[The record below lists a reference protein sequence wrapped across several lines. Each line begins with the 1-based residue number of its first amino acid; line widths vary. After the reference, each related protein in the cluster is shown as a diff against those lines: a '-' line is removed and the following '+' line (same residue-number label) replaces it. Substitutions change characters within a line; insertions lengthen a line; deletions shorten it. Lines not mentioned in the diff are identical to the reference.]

1 MGGRGDWA
9 AEVCYS
15 TKESAPLPKAAPQSR
30 DTEKVS
36 QGVNCVRAAMCQ
48 LTAYCLSHRLRKHRQ
63 HSTRCVRRPVVTA
76 PPKHLAPKTMHPAAG
91 ERSRRGR
98 RPSNPAEAALAAATE
113 AAAAVT
119 AGIQSIAT
127 PLGEQFETH
136 DPDSALWSVHVDVQ
150 LPNSQRAVGV
160 TLTVHTA
167 VQMTLRWPSF
177 GGLQAGQAN
186 ISHLPA
192 IETLS
197 LEPEAPALPAGIEP
211 SAGTIRR
218 QRPDKKSS
226 SRQRRWSFAR
236 RQVDADLSDDEV
248 ETVRKAVHAATHRT
262 ATMEDVHAM
271 VMALVDRELSECEG
285 YDGNDSFLTLR
296 DSSGAMLVHN
306 LLLAGAQGKDPR
318 AHKLFLEIVHKV
330 PRLLLDVHD
339 GRMIFHGEG
348 PLHVLAV
355 NGRSMDDAE
364 VVEKVLVDCL
374 RTFRRGIAEG
384 KIRPEELVS
393 LRRWTSNKH
402 VVKWPHDKRTKPIH
416 PNPAY
421 SEASAGI
428 FEPCA

>member
-1 MGGRGDWA
+1 
-9 AEVCYS
+9 
-15 TKESAPLPKAAPQSR
+15 
-30 DTEKVS
+30 
-36 QGVNCVRAAMCQ
+36 
-48 LTAYCLSHRLRKHRQ
+48 
-63 HSTRCVRRPVVTA
+63 
-76 PPKHLAPKTMHPAAG
+76 MHPAAG

-98 RPSNPAEAALAAATE
+98 RPSNPAEGALAAATE

-119 AGIQSIAT
+119 AAV
-127 PLGEQFETH
+127 LGEQFETH
-136 DPDSALWSVHVDVQ
+136 DPDPALWSVHVDVR

-197 LEPEAPALPAGIEP
+197 LEPEATALPAGIEP

-393 LRRWTSNKH
+393 SRRWTSNKQ
-402 VVKWPHDKRTKPIH
+402 VVKCPHEKRTKPIH
-416 PNPAY
+416 PDPAY
-421 SEASAGI
+421 SQASAGI

>member
-1 MGGRGDWA
+1 
-9 AEVCYS
+9 
-15 TKESAPLPKAAPQSR
+15 
-30 DTEKVS
+30 
-36 QGVNCVRAAMCQ
+36 
-48 LTAYCLSHRLRKHRQ
+48 
-63 HSTRCVRRPVVTA
+63 
-76 PPKHLAPKTMHPAAG
+76 MHPAAG
-91 ERSRRGR
+91 ERSR

-113 AAAAVT
+113 AAAAVKT
-119 AGIQSIAT
+119 PGVQRIAT
-127 PLGEQFETH
+127 PQFET
-136 DPDSALWSVHVDVQ
+136 PDLWSVHVDVR

-197 LEPEAPALPAGIEP
+197 LEPEATARL
-211 SAGTIRR
+211 SGTISGTEASGR
-218 QRPDKKSS
+218 QRPNKKKS

-248 ETVRKAVHAATHRT
+248 ETVREAVHAATHRA

-271 VMALVDRELSECEG
+271 VMALVDRELSEREV
-285 YDGNDSFLTLR
+285 YDGTDSLFTLR

-339 GRMIFHGEG
+339 GRLSFHGEG

-355 NGRSMDDAE
+355 NGRSMEDAE

-374 RTFRRGIAEG
+374 RTFRGGIAER
-384 KIRPEELVS
+384 KISPEELVS
-393 LRRWTSNKH
+393 SRRWTSNKH
-402 VVKWPHDKRTKPIH
+402 VKWPHDKGTKPIH

-421 SEASAGI
+421 SQASAGI

>member
-1 MGGRGDWA
+1 
-9 AEVCYS
+9 
-15 TKESAPLPKAAPQSR
+15 
-30 DTEKVS
+30 
-36 QGVNCVRAAMCQ
+36 
-48 LTAYCLSHRLRKHRQ
+48 
-63 HSTRCVRRPVVTA
+63 
-76 PPKHLAPKTMHPAAG
+76 MHPAAG

-98 RPSNPAEAALAAATE
+98 RPSNPAEGALAAATE

-119 AGIQSIAT
+119 AAV
-127 PLGEQFETH
+127 LGEQFETH
-136 DPDSALWSVHVDVQ
+136 DPDPALWSVHVDVR

-167 VQMTLRWPSF
+167 VQMTLEWPSF
-177 GGLQAGQAN
+177 GELQAGLAN

-197 LEPEAPALPAGIEP
+197 LEPEATARLSGTISGTEP
-211 SAGTIRR
+211 SGR
-218 QRPDKKSS
+218 QRPNKKKS

-236 RQVDADLSDDEV
+236 RQVDADLSDDEAP
-248 ETVRKAVHAATHRT
+248 ETLREAVHAMTHRA

-271 VMALVDRELSECEG
+271 VMALVDRELSEREV
-285 YDGNDSFLTLR
+285 YDGTDSLFTLR
-296 DSSGAMLVHN
+296 DGSGAMLVHN

-339 GRMIFHGEG
+339 GRLSFHGEG
-348 PLHVLAV
+348 SLHVLAV
-355 NGRSMDDAE
+355 NGRSMEDAE

-374 RTFRRGIAEG
+374 RTFRRGIAER

-393 LRRWTSNKH
+393 SRRWTSNKH

-421 SEASAGI
+421 SQASAGI

>member
-1 MGGRGDWA
+1 
-9 AEVCYS
+9 
-15 TKESAPLPKAAPQSR
+15 
-30 DTEKVS
+30 
-36 QGVNCVRAAMCQ
+36 
-48 LTAYCLSHRLRKHRQ
+48 
-63 HSTRCVRRPVVTA
+63 
-76 PPKHLAPKTMHPAAG
+76 MHPAAA

-119 AGIQSIAT
+119 AGFQGLAT
-127 PLGEQFETH
+127 PLGEQQFETH
-136 DPDSALWSVHVDVQ
+136 DPDPALWSVDVDVR

-160 TLTVHTA
+160 SLTVHA
-167 VQMTLRWPSF
+167 AGQMTLEWPSF
-177 GGLQAGQAN
+177 GGLQHGQAN

-197 LEPEAPALPAGIEP
+197 LEPEATARL
-211 SAGTIRR
+211 SGTISGTEASGR
-218 QRPDKKSS
+218 QRPNKKKS

-236 RQVDADLSDDEV
+236 RQVDADLSDDEAP
-248 ETVRKAVHAATHRT
+248 ETLREAVHAATHRA

-271 VMALVDRELSECEG
+271 VMALVDRELSEREV
-285 YDGNDSFLTLR
+285 YDGTDSLFTLR
-296 DSSGAMLVHN
+296 DGSGAMLVHN

-339 GRMIFHGEG
+339 GRLIFHGEG

-355 NGRSMDDAE
+355 NGRSMEDAE

-374 RTFRRGIAEG
+374 RTFRGGIAER
-384 KIRPEELVS
+384 KISPEELVS
-393 LRRWTSNKH
+393 SRRWTSNKH
-402 VVKWPHDKRTKPIH
+402 VKSHLSKRCTKPIH
-416 PNPAY
+416 PDPAY
-421 SEASAGI
+421 SQASAGI